1 MFLFTIM
8 ILFLLSFLA
17 FYQFGLIFYRKRGN
31 VKEWIDVKNNFWKLN
46 LKISIHC
53 IFPEIQVIIQDFVIE
68 MVSWIFNWIFLT
80 KSIEC
85 LNKLGLSCAK
95 LIFLWVHLPVRL
107 SSCEVVFLWGHRH
120 FRQLRTTLI
129 FFLQFGPNFPN
140 PF

>member
-1 MFLFTIM
+1 MNLQKKCVFIYHYDFI
-8 ILFLLSFLA
+8 LLSFLA

-107 SSCEVVFLWGHRH
+107 SSCEVIFLWARLPASLSSSKVV
-120 FRQLRTTLI
+120 FQ
-129 FFLQFGPNFPN
+129 
-140 PF
+140 